1 MNEESNKGE
10 INETGTEQVADIELP
25 AEVKKKTKPIIYT
38 EEFVRE
44 EVTKIL
50 DEIISNKE
58 IVLLGEVFEKK
69 AYTRQRF
76 SEWAEEFKNIK
87 EISDTIK
94 KVKDILEE
102 RVNMG
107 GLKNK
112 LNPTMTIFNLKN
124 NYGWKDKNETDITTK
139 GESLN
144 NMSYERAKG
153 IITGGKGSDKSNSP
167 E

>member
-1 MNEESNKGE
+1 MD
-10 INETGTEQVADIELP
+10 ETTQERENFNQGAELSPSFVADD
-25 AEVKKKTKPIIYT
+25 EVKKKTKPIIYT

-124 NYGWKDKNETDITTK
+124 NYGWRDKTEVDQNIRMPKPLLDNVIQNNNSTKEDI
-139 GESLN
+139 E
-144 NMSYERAKG
+144 A
-153 IITGGKGSDKSNSP
+153 
-167 E
+167 

>member
-10 INETGTEQVADIELP
+10 INSEGTEQVAGIELP

-44 EVTKIL
+44 EVTNIL
-50 DEIISNKE
+50 EEIVSNKE

-124 NYGWKDKNETDITTK
+124 NYGWRDKTEVDQNIRMPKPLLDNVIQNNNSTSEDI
-139 GESLN
+139 E
-144 NMSYERAKG
+144 A
-153 IITGGKGSDKSNSP
+153 
-167 E
+167 

>member
-1 MNEESNKGE
+1 MD
-10 INETGTEQVADIELP
+10 ETTQERENFNQGAELSPSFVADD
-25 AEVKKKTKPIIYT
+25 EVKKKTKPIIYT

-107 GLKNK
+107 GIKNK

-124 NYGWKDKNETDITTK
+124 NYGWRDKTEVDQNIRMPKPLLDNVIQNNNSTKEDI
-139 GESLN
+139 E
-144 NMSYERAKG
+144 A
-153 IITGGKGSDKSNSP
+153 
-167 E
+167 

>member
-25 AEVKKKTKPIIYT
+25 TEVKKKTKPIIYT

-44 EVTKIL
+44 EVTNIL
-50 DEIISNKE
+50 EEIVSNKE

-124 NYGWKDKNETDITTK
+124 NYGWRDKTEVDQNIRMPKPLLDNVIQNNNSTSEDI
-139 GESLN
+139 E
-144 NMSYERAKG
+144 A
-153 IITGGKGSDKSNSP
+153 
-167 E
+167 